1 MLRALLFK
9 LQGMLTFN
17 KNIYI
22 QGISEPVEQLASR
35 QSKQQWQGLFSL
47 TLALQYSC
55 YLCSRQHNL
64 EQGQLIVMK
73 VRTFFALLSI
83 YIYIYIYISVY
94 FYFIYRIKSV
104 LSNWTSIHAF
114 SCVQQKSSTLEGVGE
129 NSIVGIQYI
138 ALIDILLF
146 D

>member
-83 YIYIYIYISVY
+83 SIYISVY

>member
-22 QGISEPVEQLASR
+22 QGISELVEQLASR
-35 QSKQQWQGLFSL
+35 QSKQQWQGLFFL

-73 VRTFFALLSI
+73 VRTFFALLS
-83 YIYIYIYISVY
+83 IYIYISVY

>member
-9 LQGMLTFN
+9 LQGTLTFN

-22 QGISEPVEQLASR
+22 QGISELVEQLASR
-35 QSKQQWQGLFSL
+35 QSKQQWQGLFFL

-73 VRTFFALLSI
+73 VRTFFALL
-83 YIYIYIYISVY
+83 YIYIYIFLYIFTSYIGSNLFFQTGHLYMHSAVFNKNRQHQKEQAKIVQSV
-94 FYFIYRIKSV
+94 
-104 LSNWTSIHAF
+104 SN
-114 SCVQQKSSTLEGVGE
+114 
-129 NSIVGIQYI
+129 
-138 ALIDILLF
+138 ILL
-146 D
+146 

>member
-9 LQGMLTFN
+9 LQGTLTFN

-22 QGISEPVEQLASR
+22 QGISELVEQLASR
-35 QSKQQWQGLFSL
+35 QSKQQWQGLFFL

-83 YIYIYIYISVY
+83 YIYIYIYIY
-94 FYFIYRIKSV
+94 FCIFLLHIQDQICSFKLDIYTCIQ
-104 LSNWTSIHAF
+104 L
-114 SCVQQKSSTLEGVGE
+114 CSTK
-129 NSIVGIQYI
+129 IVNIRRSRRKQYSRYPI
-138 ALIDILLF
+138 YCSD
-146 D
+146 

>member
-1 MLRALLFK
+1 MLRALLLK
-9 LQGMLTFN
+9 LQGTLTFN

-22 QGISEPVEQLASR
+22 QGISELVEQLASR
-35 QSKQQWQGLFSL
+35 QSKQQWQGLFFF

-83 YIYIYIYISVY
+83 SIYISVY

-138 ALIDILLF
+138 ALIEILLF

>member
-9 LQGMLTFN
+9 LQGTLTFN

-22 QGISEPVEQLASR
+22 WGISELVEQLASR
-35 QSKQQWQGLFSL
+35 QSKQQWQGLFFL

-73 VRTFFALLSI
+73 VRTFFALL
-83 YIYIYIYISVY
+83 YIYIYIFLYIFTSYIGSNLFFQTGHLYMHSAVFNKNRQHQKEQGKIVQSV
-94 FYFIYRIKSV
+94 
-104 LSNWTSIHAF
+104 SN
-114 SCVQQKSSTLEGVGE
+114 
-129 NSIVGIQYI
+129 
-138 ALIDILLF
+138 ILL
-146 D
+146 

>member
-1 MLRALLFK
+1 MARPVLPYISFIVFMLLMFTAT
-9 LQGMLTFN
+9 QPGTGTTHSDEGQD
-17 KNIYI
+17 I
-22 QGISEPVEQLASR
+22 
-35 QSKQQWQGLFSL
+35 
-47 TLALQYSC
+47 
-55 YLCSRQHNL
+55 LCSA
-64 EQGQLIVMK
+64 
-73 VRTFFALLSI
+73 F